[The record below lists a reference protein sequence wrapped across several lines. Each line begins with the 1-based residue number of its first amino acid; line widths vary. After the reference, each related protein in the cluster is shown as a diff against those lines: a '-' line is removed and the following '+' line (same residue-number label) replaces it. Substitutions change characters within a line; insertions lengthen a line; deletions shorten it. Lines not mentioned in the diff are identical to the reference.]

1 LRVLTRVG
9 VVFFEAKVFLITI
22 DVLVAVTTVIMLVT
36 IMGNV
41 LNPCFFEI
49 PLELI
54 SLFFCARAVRRTVIR
69 VIPCFVF
76 TISMS
81 SY

>member
-49 PLELI
+49 PLI

>member
-22 DVLVAVTTVIMLVT
+22 DVLVAVTTVIVLVA

-41 LNPCFFEI
+41 LNP
-49 PLELI
+49 
-54 SLFFCARAVRRTVIR
+54 
-69 VIPCFVF
+69 
-76 TISMS
+76 
-81 SY
+81 